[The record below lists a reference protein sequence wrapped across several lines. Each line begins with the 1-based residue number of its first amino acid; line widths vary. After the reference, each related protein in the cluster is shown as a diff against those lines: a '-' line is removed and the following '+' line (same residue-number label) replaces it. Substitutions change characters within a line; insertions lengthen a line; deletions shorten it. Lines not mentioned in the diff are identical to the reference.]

1 MVHAATSASCTVRG
15 SVLLGGRDLLR
26 MGRRELQAVRG
37 REIGMVFQD
46 PMTSLHPSLRVVDQ
60 VAEALLVH
68 DTRLS
73 ARQAGTRALDL
84 LEQVGVPHV
93 GRRLRD
99 YPHQWSGGMRQ
110 RGMVAMAVANS
121 PRLLVADEPTTAL
134 DVTIQ
139 AQILDVL
146 RAARDDVGAAAVLI
160 THDLGVVAEMAD
172 RVTVMQAGRVVEQS
186 PVERLFAAPAHP
198 HTVTLLR
205 ALPRLDAPL
214 SARPPVPVAPVLQ
227 AEDLV
232 THYTGHAGSVVPAV
246 DGISLSL
253 SRGETL
259 GLVGESGCGKSTL
272 ARTLLRLVDPTAGR
286 ILFQGRD
293 ITGARGRALRPVRRS
308 MSMVFQDPYAS
319 LNPRMT
325 AGEIVAQ
332 PLRIAGSYRAAGG
345 RRRVSE
351 LLDLVSLAKGSEDR
365 LPSEL
370 SGGQRQRIGIARA
383 LALSPE
389 LLVLDEPVSSLDV
402 SIQAQVVDLL
412 DRLQRELGL
421 AYLFIAHDLALVRQ
435 LSDRVAVMYLGKVVE
450 AGTREQVY
458 ARPTHPYTQSLLSAV
473 PLPEPVLRGQRRR
486 ILLAGEVPDPTNPP
500 SGCRFRTRCWK
511 AQPECAHAEPELV
524 VRPGSDHATAC
535 LYADAGAGAGR
546 PTRCA
551 ATSAEVDH
559 LGAFLGHLGEDDV
572 QSPQRA
578 ADAGDLLLGHLTG
591 VHAGRS
597 KGDEERRVLERR
609 RTQRPARRGAGH
621 SVRPGHPHGVARQSD
636 LGVQSGAGGDRR
648 EVVGLPRR
656 TRIGARVGGGEEDQA
671 ATCRHV
677 CASLRGNCS
686 AGCGRSS
693 TSPQPTS
700 RTARIVVSHDP
711 TYGAIAMVPPMNSTG
726 RARLIGVMRCQPRS
740 ASSAATSRPVPRVR

>member
-1 MVHAATSASCTVRG
+1 VSEPLLLSVRDLVVDFHGPQGTVRAVDGVDLDVHAGQTLGVVGESGSGKTVTMLAALGLLPPPPSCTVRG

-68 DTRLS
+68 DSRLS
-73 ARQAGTRALDL
+73 ARQAGARALDL

-110 RGMVAMAVANS
+110 RAMIAMAVANS
-121 PRLLVADEPTTAL
+121 PLLLVADEPTTAL

-146 RAARDDVGAAAVLI
+146 RAARDDVGAAALLI
-160 THDLGVVAEMAD
+160 THDLGVIAEMAD
-172 RVTVMQAGRVVEQS
+172 QVTVMQAGRVVEQS
-186 PVERLFAAPAHP
+186 AVERLFAAPAHP

-214 SARPPVPVAPVLQ
+214 SARPPVSVAPVLQ

-253 SRGETL
+253 SCGETL

-293 ITGARGRALRPVRRS
+293 ITAVRGRALRQVRRS

-332 PLRIAGSYRAAGG
+332 PLRIAGNYRAAGG

-450 AGTREQVY
+450 TGTREQVF
-458 ARPTHPYTQSLLSAV
+458 ARPAHPYTQSLLSAV
-473 PLPEPVLRGQRRR
+473 PLPEPGLRGQRRR
-486 ILLAGEVPDPTNPP
+486 ILLTGEVPDATSPP

-511 AQPECAHAEPELV
+511 AQAECARAEPDLA
-524 VRPGSDHATAC
+524 VRRGSDHPTAC
-535 LYADAGAGAGR
+535 LYADAGAE
-546 PTRCA
+546 P
-551 ATSAEVDH
+551 E
-559 LGAFLGHLGEDDV
+559 
-572 QSPQRA
+572 
-578 ADAGDLLLGHLTG
+578 
-591 VHAGRS
+591 
-597 KGDEERRVLERR
+597 
-609 RTQRPARRGAGH
+609 ARREA
-621 SVRPGHPHGVARQSD
+621 
-636 LGVQSGAGGDRR
+636 
-648 EVVGLPRR
+648 E
-656 TRIGARVGGGEEDQA
+656 
-671 ATCRHV
+671 
-677 CASLRGNCS
+677 
-686 AGCGRSS
+686 
-693 TSPQPTS
+693 
-700 RTARIVVSHDP
+700 
-711 TYGAIAMVPPMNSTG
+711 
-726 RARLIGVMRCQPRS
+726 RS
-740 ASSAATSRPVPRVR
+740 A